1 MNLLDFSPE
10 ILQAIL
16 VQAVIARGVQ
26 RGLRLRLVNSP
37 FFLRLSTLN

>member
-1 MNLLDFSPE
+1 MDLLSLSPE
-10 ILQAIL
+10 LLQAVL

-37 FFLRLSTLN
+37 SFQRT